1 MWTCIL
7 TVFGWHDVTVWWVGV
22 VVLRIDVTGPDSI
35 QSTLIAVYDPRAP
48 LPMSIVNFAIKRVA
62 VSQHHYPPTHTLRDV
77 LVLTG
82 LSPLSV
88 CLCLCRAPFWP

>member
-1 MWTCIL
+1 MVLAPAPAAIIINSSASLTTCCVHL
-7 TVFGWHDVTVWWVGV
+7 HSDRVWMACDRVVGV

-62 VSQHHYPPTHTLRDV
+62 VSQRGPVKHHPHPP
-77 LVLTG
+77 
-82 LSPLSV
+82 
-88 CLCLCRAPFWP
+88 